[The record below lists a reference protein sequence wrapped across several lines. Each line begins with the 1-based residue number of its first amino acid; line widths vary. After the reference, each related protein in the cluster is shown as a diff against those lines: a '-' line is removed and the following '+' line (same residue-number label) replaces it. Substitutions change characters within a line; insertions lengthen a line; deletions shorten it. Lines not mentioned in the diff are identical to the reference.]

1 MSFFSRLFS
10 ALLTLFIVSVVI
22 FAIFQVIPGDAVLNR
37 LGIDADP
44 VLVELLREQLQLDL
58 PPVQRY
64 VHWIVRALQ
73 GNLGTSLRFDS
84 SVVEL
89 INSRLPNTLL
99 LSLMAF
105 GEVLLLG
112 LPLGIWLANHPGVGG
127 LIGGALVQVLLATPV
142 FALSIALMLIFCIWL
157 NWLPISVFNGWEVG
171 IGQLM
176 RSLILP
182 SFAISLPSVAV
193 VVRYLQSALNEQ
205 RNQDYVRTARNKGL
219 NENQILRHH
228 LLRNALIPVLTILG
242 IILINTLGGSIVVET
257 AFSIP
262 GIGQLLNTA
271 IRARDLPLVQGISLY
286 ITSIVVLGYL
296 ILDVL
301 YAWVDPRIAGGGA
314 DR

>member
-1 MSFFSRLFS
+1 MSFLSRLFS
-10 ALLTLFIVSVVI
+10 ALLTLVIVSVVI
-22 FAIFQVIPGDAVLNR
+22 FAIFQIIPGDAVLNR
-37 LGIDADP
+37 LGLDADP
-44 VLVELLREQLQLDL
+44 ALVELLREQLQLDL
-58 PPVQRY
+58 PPLQRY
-64 VHWIVRALQ
+64 VSWVGKAVQ
-73 GNLGTSLRFDS
+73 GNLGTSLRFDTP
-84 SVVEL
+84 VAEL
-89 INSRLPNTLL
+89 IHSRLPNTLL
-99 LSLMAF
+99 LSVMAF
-105 GEVLLLG
+105 AEVLLLG
-112 LPLGIWLANHPGVGG
+112 LPLGIWLANHRGVGG

-157 NWLPISVFNGWEVG
+157 NWLPISVFHGWEAG

-176 RSLILP
+176 RSLVLP

-205 RNQDYVRTARNKGL
+205 KNQDYVRTARNKGL
-219 NENQILRHH
+219 NEGQILRYH

-301 YAWVDPRIAGGGA
+301 YAWVDPRIAEGGA
-314 DR
+314 ER